1 MLSVVIRSGQKLL
14 FSGSQNEKCQ
24 FVQVSYKTFI
34 CISDH
39 LSLPV
44 VTQSPL
50 VCKSGTKS
58 RNSIRFLVKLEHIG
72 RARCCR
78 HRCPSAPL
86 CVTTKVMFVDGGK
99 QFSILSED
107 LNTTL
112 SLHLHISL
120 SVLQNRMW
128 ILVSCLW
135 HCFPQFTYF
144 RVFFF

>member
-24 FVQVSYKTFI
+24 FVQVPYKTFI

-50 VCKSGTKS
+50 VCKSDKVQKF
-58 RNSIRFLVKLEHIG
+58 NSLLGKIG
-72 RARCCR
+72 A
-78 HRCPSAPL
+78 HRMRKVLSASL
-86 CVTTKVMFVDGGK
+86 SISTFTCSAKVMFVDGGK

-120 SVLQNRMW
+120 SVLQNRM
-128 ILVSCLW
+128 
-135 HCFPQFTYF
+135 
-144 RVFFF
+144 